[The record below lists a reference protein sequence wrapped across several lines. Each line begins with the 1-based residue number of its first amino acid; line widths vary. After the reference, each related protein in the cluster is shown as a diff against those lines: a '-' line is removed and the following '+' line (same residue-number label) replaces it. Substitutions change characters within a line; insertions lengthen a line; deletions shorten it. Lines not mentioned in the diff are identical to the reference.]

1 MLFIDFQFTA
11 DENGILFVDRGGDTL
26 KLEFT
31 KLQEGDI
38 LQVEKLETTGQV
50 FLRNVTNDQK
60 FLNR

>member
-1 MLFIDFQFTA
+1 MLFIDYQFTA
-11 DENGILFVDRGGDTL
+11 DENGILFVDRDGDTL
-26 KLEFT
+26 KLEYT

>member
-11 DENGILFVDRGGDTL
+11 DENGILFVDRDGDTL
-26 KLEFT
+26 KLEYT
-31 KLQEGDI
+31 KLQEGDN